1 MDDALNGVSRYLVI
15 LSFVIELYL
24 IFTNVSYII
33 LKKRYFVPLVQ
44 ENDWK
49 LKRYRDVAY
58 ISRTLYLVCITMFS
72 SLDLDWH
79 AWENMIHTSC
89 SDCLDFSL
97 IPIIY
102 LYVSVLCRVVFSW
115 TRSVLIKHAINLS
128 YMWDTILLGFNL
140 CFSFTVLTWY
150 LVLFHWDSNDDCWP
164 ESDHYVFIICGVL
177 WYVAYEILS
186 FLLFY
191 IPLKEADRYF
201 DSSAD
206 EYGKAFLTVNQQLD
220 KMETGQDEV
229 EDDHR
234 AVLQE
239 CHSDGSFTSSPRMSQ
254 NSLSLVKEFRKTVK
268 RNLLAGVLTIIIGN
282 FQCAVYF
289 LYLGDIL
296 SIDLMIFRE
305 KMDFEDVFV
314 RLIVIILG
322 LMQYVCMM
330 LTESNWQRAFIPFC
344 CWQRKSETY

>member
-1 MDDALNGVSRYLVI
+1 
-15 LSFVIELYL
+15 
-24 IFTNVSYII
+24 
-33 LKKRYFVPLVQ
+33 
-44 ENDWK
+44 
-49 LKRYRDVAY
+49 
-58 ISRTLYLVCITMFS
+58 LVCITMFS
-72 SLDLDWH
+72 SLELDWH
-79 AWENMIHTSC
+79 VWENMIHTSR

-115 TRSVLIKHAINLS
+115 TRSVLIKHSINMS

-140 CFSFTVLTWY
+140 CFSFTVLIGY
-150 LVLFHWDSNDDCWP
+150 LILFHWDYDDDCQP
-164 ESDHYVFIICGVL
+164 ELDKYVFITCGVL

-191 IPLKEADRYF
+191 IPLKEAERYF
-201 DSSAD
+201 GSSPD
-206 EYGKAFLTVNQQLD
+206 EYGKAFLTANQQLD
-220 KMETGQDEV
+220 NMEIGQDEV

-239 CHSDGSFTSSPRMSQ
+239 YHSDGSFTSSPQMSQ
-254 NSLSLVKEFRKTVK
+254 NCLGLVNKFRKTVK
-268 RNLLAGVLTIIIGN
+268 RNLRAGVLTVIIGN

-289 LYLGDIL
+289 LYLKDIL
-296 SIDLMIFRE
+296 SIDVVISGER
-305 KMDFEDVFV
+305 MDFEDVFV

-322 LMQYVCMM
+322 LMQYGCMM

-344 CWQRKSETY
+344 CWQRK